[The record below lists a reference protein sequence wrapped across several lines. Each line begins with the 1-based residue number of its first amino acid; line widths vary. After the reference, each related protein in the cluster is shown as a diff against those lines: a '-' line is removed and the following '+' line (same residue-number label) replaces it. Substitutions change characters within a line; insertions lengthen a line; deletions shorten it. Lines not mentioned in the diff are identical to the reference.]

1 MLACS
6 LFARARSVLCIGAHG
21 DDIEIG
27 CGGTLLTMIAGA
39 PDVRVDWVVLS
50 ATAERRR
57 EIETGASLV
66 CGDSLGRLR
75 IGDGRDGFLPYTAA
89 ATKDAFRDP
98 CQGLAPD
105 IVLTHRRR
113 DAHQDHRFLGEL
125 TWQTFRDTVIL
136 EYEIPKYEG
145 DLEPPNV
152 FVPLDPAVLDHKIAI
167 LAEAYAS
174 QAPKYWFDPE
184 LFRGLARLRGTEA
197 RSPTGYAEAFHARK
211 LVVI

>member
-6 LFARARSVLCIGAHG
+6 LFDRARSVLCIGAHG

-27 CGGTLLTMIAGA
+27 CGGALLTLVAAA
-39 PDVRVDWVVLS
+39 PDVRVDWIVLS
-50 ATAERRR
+50 ATPERRR
-57 EIETGASLV
+57 EIETGATLI
-66 CGDSLGRLR
+66 CGDRLGELR
-75 IGDGRDGFLPYTAA
+75 VGDGRDGFLPYAA
-89 ATKDAFRDP
+89 EATKDAFRDM
-98 CQGLAPD
+98 CRGLMPD
-105 IVLTHRRR
+105 LVFTHRRR

-136 EYEIPKYEG
+136 EYEIPKFEG

-152 FVPLDPAVLDHKIAI
+152 FVPLEPAVLDRKVAI
-167 LAEAYAS
+167 LSEAYAS
-174 QAPKYWFDPE
+174 QRAKYWFDAE

-197 RSPTGYAEAFHARK
+197 RSATGYAEAFHARK